1 MAAIVRF
8 LKSELDQTIDV
19 VDLDL
24 VMYILTL
31 VLACVMVGEVGWL
44 VWVAGML
51 WVR

>member
-8 LKSELDQTIDV
+8 LKSELDQTTDV
-19 VDLDL
+19 VDL

-31 VLACVMVGEVGWL
+31 VLACVLVGEVGWL

-51 WVR
+51 WAR